1 MRNRKI
7 DLYKKYPHDFQE
19 KTLQYLLSKAKN
31 TDFGILYNFNKLT
44 SYNDFRDHLPIMSY
58 DDLLPYVHKIRKG
71 RRNVLW
77 PGKVSF
83 FAKSSGTTNQRSK
96 YIPITKES
104 LIDCHFKAGKDML
117 SLYCNNFIH
126 NNIFNGKS
134 LMLGGS
140 ISLNNKYKY
149 IDGDLS
155 AILIKNFPYWVS
167 LHRSPDLKTSLLQD
181 WDKKIIETCNQ
192 SIKENITSIT
202 GVPSWTLVLMNKIL
216 DVTGARNIQE
226 VWPNLELYMHG
237 GVNFEPYRSQFENL
251 FPSNH
256 MNYLQ
261 GYIASEG
268 FFAIQDLKS
277 SDDMLLML
285 DYGIFYEFIALDNFA
300 NESNDY
306 LPLRDVEL
314 DEVYVIVISTNGGLW
329 RYVIGDT
336 IRFTCLDPYRIKV
349 VGRTSSY
356 INVFGEELM
365 VENTDKALSECCIIH
380 NCHVREYTVA
390 PEYIDGSAG
399 KHKWLIEFDIMPD
412 DINNFR
418 VDLDLELQK
427 LNSDYAAKRSGNHVI
442 SELKLDVL
450 ASGHFYRW
458 LKKYRN
464 VGVQNKIPRLSNDD
478 KIYNQIL
485 EI

>member
-7 DLYKKYPHDFQE
+7 DLYKKYPHDFQK
-19 KTLQYLLSKAKN
+19 KTLKYLLSIAKN
-31 TDFGILYNFNKLT
+31 TDFGIAYNFRNLT
-44 SYNDFRDHLPIMSY
+44 SYNDFRDHLPIMTY
-58 DDLLPYVHKIRKG
+58 DDLLPYVYKMRKG

-77 PGKVSF
+77 PGKVSS

-134 LMLGGS
+134 LMVGGS

-167 LHRSPDLKTSLLQD
+167 LHRSPDLRTSLLQD

-192 SIKENITSIT
+192 SIKQNITSIT

-216 DVTGARNIQE
+216 EITGARNIHE

-256 MNYLQ
+256 N
-261 GYIASEG
+261 
-268 FFAIQDLKS
+268 
-277 SDDMLLML
+277 
-285 DYGIFYEFIALDNFA
+285 
-300 NESNDY
+300 
-306 LPLRDVEL
+306 
-314 DEVYVIVISTNGGLW
+314 
-329 RYVIGDT
+329 
-336 IRFTCLDPYRIKV
+336 
-349 VGRTSSY
+349 
-356 INVFGEELM
+356 
-365 VENTDKALSECCIIH
+365 
-380 NCHVREYTVA
+380 
-390 PEYIDGSAG
+390 
-399 KHKWLIEFDIMPD
+399 
-412 DINNFR
+412 
-418 VDLDLELQK
+418 
-427 LNSDYAAKRSGNHVI
+427 
-442 SELKLDVL
+442 
-450 ASGHFYRW
+450 
-458 LKKYRN
+458 
-464 VGVQNKIPRLSNDD
+464 
-478 KIYNQIL
+478 
-485 EI
+485 